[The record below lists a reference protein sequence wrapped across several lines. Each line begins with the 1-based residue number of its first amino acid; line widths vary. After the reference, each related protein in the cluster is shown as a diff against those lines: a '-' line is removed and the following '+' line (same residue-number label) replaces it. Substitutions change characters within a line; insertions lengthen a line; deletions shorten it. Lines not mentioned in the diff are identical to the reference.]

1 MTCRKH
7 RLIIITIRVS
17 VRINLHSYISSIY
30 RALLKQIDRN
40 VSEYTMKIELK
51 QINRTVGIKK
61 EIQLGKMA
69 NV

>member
-40 VSEYTMKIELK
+40 VSEY
-51 QINRTVGIKK
+51 INRTVGIKK

>member
-1 MTCRKH
+1 M
-7 RLIIITIRVS
+7 
-17 VRINLHSYISSIY
+17 SSIY

-51 QINRTVGIKK
+51 QINRTVGIKT

>member
-51 QINRTVGIKK
+51 QINRTVGIKT